1 MILPALVFPACF
13 AKIPS
18 LGLVTLPHCL
28 SSPIAHCLPWLSSDV
43 LVEER
48 RSVGV
53 ALDLLLSLF
62 LSSHSS
68 DVFLATVSAIPRSQ
82 RRVSSRAA
90 GLWVRGGEDGVE
102 VCLIPS
108 AISKLHRVTERQR
121 LFYIQT

>member
-1 MILPALVFPACF
+1 M
-13 AKIPS
+13 
-18 LGLVTLPHCL
+18 
-28 SSPIAHCLPWLSSDV
+28 SSDV

-53 ALDLLLSLF
+53 ALDLLLSILSLF

-108 AISKLHRVTERQR
+108 AISKLHRVTESQR
-121 LFYIQT
+121 LFWIQT